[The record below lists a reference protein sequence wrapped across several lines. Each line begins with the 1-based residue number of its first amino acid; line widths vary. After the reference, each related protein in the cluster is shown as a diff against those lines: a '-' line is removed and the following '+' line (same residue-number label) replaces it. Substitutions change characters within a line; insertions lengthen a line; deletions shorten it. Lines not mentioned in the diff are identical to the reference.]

1 MSALSEQYAVALFDV
16 ANDLD
21 AVSDV
26 QEEFKNLVDNLDV
39 EAMKFFE
46 HPGIEKVNK
55 RQLIASLN
63 MIKVFENFL
72 NVLIDNGRF
81 DQLKI
86 IKDDF
91 DELINNRYKRMHVV
105 VYSKRP
111 LDKKRQDNL
120 KEQYEK
126 KYNRQVTI
134 ENRVD
139 NNIAGGLRFEFEG
152 KVIDDT
158 INHTLRQMKSRLTK

>member
-26 QEEFKNLVDNLDV
+26 QEEFKNLVDNLDN

-63 MIKVFENFL
+63 LIKVFENFL

-81 DQLKI
+81 DQLQI

-91 DELINNRYKRMHVV
+91 YELINNRYKRMHVV

-139 NNIAGGLRFEFEG
+139 KDIAGGLRFEFEG